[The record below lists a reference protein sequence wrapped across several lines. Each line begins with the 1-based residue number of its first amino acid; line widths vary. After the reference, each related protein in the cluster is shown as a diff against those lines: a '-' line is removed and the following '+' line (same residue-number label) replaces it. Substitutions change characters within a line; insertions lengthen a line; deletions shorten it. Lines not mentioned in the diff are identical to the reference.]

1 MHRFINIF
9 PCPERYI
16 ILLVTKIL
24 EFLFRSKRYQFRRLL
39 NPIHIYIFWLPEVQ
53 GVQKSKSQWATPPG
67 GGVSLG
73 VALEK
78 FWDIQNVAR
87 SHNSLRFKF
96 QAPRSNTTPG
106 AVWRRCKITPNS
118 SLSTMRAFETCKFL
132 SSSPVGNQG
141 DLPQLLNVE
150 KS

>member
-1 MHRFINIF
+1 MYVNPTWIEFSKELMISSH
-9 PCPERYI
+9 P
-16 ILLVTKIL
+16 T

-53 GVQKSKSQWATPPG
+53 GVQKCKFRRATPSG

-73 VALEK
+73 VTLEK
-78 FWDIQNVAR
+78 FWDIQNVVR
-87 SHNSLRFKF
+87 VHNSLSFKF

-106 AVWRRCKITPNS
+106 AVWRKYKITPNTP
-118 SLSTMRAFETCKFL
+118 LSTMRAFETCKFL